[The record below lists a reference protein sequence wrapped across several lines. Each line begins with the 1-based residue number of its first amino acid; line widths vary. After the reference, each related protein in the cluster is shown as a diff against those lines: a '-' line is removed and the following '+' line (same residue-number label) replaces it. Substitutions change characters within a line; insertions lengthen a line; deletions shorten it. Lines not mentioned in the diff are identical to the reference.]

1 LGGAV
6 YQFAAQLLAAELN
19 LNLGAESCPI
29 AEESVIGAH
38 ILLADLGFD
47 GRGTYEDQL
56 TGNLAASLA
65 TFVELLTGYNTGEL
79 CIN

>member
-1 LGGAV
+1 L
-6 YQFAAQLLAAELN
+6 AAQLLGAELN

-29 AEESVIGAH
+29 AEETVIGSH
-38 ILLADLGFD
+38 ILLADLGFT
-47 GRGTYEDQL
+47 GTGTYDDQL
-56 TGNLAASLA
+56 TGNVSASLA